1 MCMSDLLTVAEY
13 SKERNCSVSAV
24 YKRLKSPSNN
34 IHNFKV
40 IIDGTTYLKR
50 EILVAEGLISQ
61 DPAAT
66 EPGENPS
73 TTSNEVVEEVEDR
86 EEERVAIIAIRS
98 LEEQLAQKNREI
110 EDLNRRLED
119 SLKHEREMT
128 DKMAELL
135 AQANELQRNNQILLA
150 QAQQTKQLEAA
161 PDPIENISETVP
173 GEKKKGFWKKF
184 FGL

>member
-13 SKERNCSVSAV
+13 SKARNCSVSAV

-73 TTSNEVVEEVEDR
+73 TTSNEVVEEVDR
-86 EEERVAIIAIRS
+86 LAEVGFDNMTAREKAYFKVLAEHRQKTER
-98 LEEQLAQKNREI
+98 Q
-110 EDLNRRLED
+110 
-119 SLKHEREMT
+119 
-128 DKMAELL
+128 
-135 AQANELQRNNQILLA
+135 NELSKIGVTEEYSDLLL
-150 QAQQTKQLEAA
+150 KG
-161 PDPIENISETVP
+161 IENIIDM
-173 GEKKKGFWKKF
+173 
-184 FGL
+184 L

>member
-13 SKERNCSVSAV
+13 SKARNCSVSAV

-40 IIDGTTYLKR
+40 VIDGTTYLKR

-61 DPAAT
+61 D
-66 EPGENPS
+66 EPVIEPDENPS
-73 TTSNEVVEEVEDR
+73 KTSNEAVEKVEERVE
-86 EEERVAIIAIRS
+86 EQVAIIAIRS
-98 LEEQLAQKNREI
+98 LEDQLAQKNREI
-110 EDLNRRLED
+110 EDLNRRLEE

-128 DKMAELL
+128 DKMADLL

-150 QAQQTKQLEAA
+150 QAQQPKQIEAA
-161 PDPIENISETVP
+161 PDPEVVEEP
-173 GEKKKGFWKKF
+173 APKKPWYKKI
-184 FGL
+184 FGV

>member
-13 SKERNCSVSAV
+13 SKARNCSVSAV

-40 IIDGTTYLKR
+40 VIDGTTYLKR

-61 DPAAT
+61 D
-66 EPGENPS
+66 EPVIEPDENPS
-73 TTSNEVVEEVEDR
+73 KTSNEAVEKVEERVE
-86 EEERVAIIAIRS
+86 EQVAIIAIRS
-98 LEEQLAQKNREI
+98 LEDQLAQKNREI
-110 EDLNRRLED
+110 EDLNRRLEE

-128 DKMAELL
+128 DKMADLL

-150 QAQQTKQLEAA
+150 QAQQSKQIEAA
-161 PDPIENISETVP
+161 PDPEVVEEP
-173 GEKKKGFWKKF
+173 APKKPWYKKI
-184 FGL
+184 FGV

>member
-61 DPAAT
+61 DQPVI

-73 TTSNEVVEEVEDR
+73 TTSNETVEKVEEKVE
-86 EEERVAIIAIRS
+86 EQLAVIAIRS

-110 EDLNRRLED
+110 EDLNRRLEE

-128 DKMAELL
+128 DKMADLL

-150 QAQQTKQLEAA
+150 QAQQPKQIEAA
-161 PDPIENISETVP
+161 PDPEVVEEP
-173 GEKKKGFWKKF
+173 APKKPWYKKI
-184 FGL
+184 FGV

>member
-13 SKERNCSVSAV
+13 SKARNCSVSAV

>member
-1 MCMSDLLTVAEY
+1 MDMCMSDLLTVAEY
-13 SKERNCSVSAV
+13 SKARNCSVSAV

-61 DPAAT
+61 DQPVI
-66 EPGENPS
+66 EPDENPS
-73 TTSNEVVEEVEDR
+73 TTSNETVEKVEEKVE
-86 EEERVAIIAIRS
+86 EHLAVIAIRS
-98 LEEQLAQKNREI
+98 LEDQLAQKNREI
-110 EDLNRRLED
+110 EDLNRRLEE

-128 DKMAELL
+128 DKMADLL

-150 QAQQTKQLEAA
+150 QAQQPKQIEAA
-161 PDPIENISETVP
+161 PDPEVVEEP
-173 GEKKKGFWKKF
+173 APKKPWYKKL
-184 FGL
+184 FGV